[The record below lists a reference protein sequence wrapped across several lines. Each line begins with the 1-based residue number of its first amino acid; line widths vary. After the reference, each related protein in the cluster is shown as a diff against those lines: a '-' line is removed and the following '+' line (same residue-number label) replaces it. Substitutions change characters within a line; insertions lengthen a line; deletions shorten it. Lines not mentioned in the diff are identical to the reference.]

1 MLILLTILFT
11 TYIIIVP
18 ILIGRI
24 PNSISET
31 YYALGDKFGK
41 PVGNV
46 FTLWLMAIGISVIL
60 LEHVDTLL
68 FLSGSALC
76 FAAVA
81 ARYKDSI
88 TDEVHYTGSALG
100 FILTAF
106 TINLYISLTALVIV
120 LAIQASDRIEQK
132 TFWQEVVVF
141 YILIIGLLVKFHN
154 LA

>member
-1 MLILLTILFT
+1 MLILTILFT

-46 FTLWLMAIGISVIL
+46 FTLWLMAIGVSVIF
-60 LEHVDTLL
+60 LEHVNTLL

-76 FAAVA
+76 FAAAA
-81 ARYKDSI
+81 ARYKDSM
-88 TDEVHYTGSALG
+88 TDMIHYIGSALG
-100 FILTAF
+100 FVLTAF

-120 LAIQASDRIEQK
+120 LAIQASERIEQK
-132 TFWQEVVVF
+132 TFWQEVVAF
-141 YILIIGLLVKFHN
+141 YILIVGLLIKFHN